1 MKWMWL
7 KPFLDSP
14 LKNSPDNRISPKNS
28 MDYIKEFYCKKCSR
42 NKPLLNYT
50 AHVLLLVGMDHR
62 SLSNS
67 GLFLLNSGMVEMFAS
82 VDIGPSP
89 STSNDSSSMR
99 SNLTWDPEI
108 ILKTCRTDAYGIVHL
123 KNNTIGSYRPSDYV
137 RLEDNT
143 PMDKVLRLFSSHWSL
158 MIPQPP
164 KLAISIIGQCKN
176 FGAYGTKKEN
186 FVSGLINYGGSLAR
200 YLLWMMEASGSTARW
215 TEVVLNWTRQRQ
227 DFEWF

>member
-42 NKPLLNYT
+42 FEVDPKYT
-50 AHVLLLVGMDHR
+50 IEDR
-62 SLSNS
+62 CYC
-67 GLFLLNSGMVEMFAS
+67 GLRKNEHEDIRDFIIPVDKGFAS

-186 FVSGLINYGGSLAR
+186 FVSGLINVS
-200 YLLWMMEASGSTARW
+200 
-215 TEVVLNWTRQRQ
+215 
-227 DFEWF
+227 